1 MRGCLGCFMYILL
14 TFPIV
19 LGSLFAVAAV
29 QWVLDREFY
38 SEILTDDALFDAFYS
53 DAFPRSFTDDAFSME
68 FNPEEQSNL
77 ALASALR
84 EIVPQDYLTTEI
96 RGFVD
101 EFFDFLEGRTDKF
114 DFQLN
119 LVPVRENL
127 MGEPGRRFVDAL
139 VASLPECPPGEEQTY
154 GDSEVLSCIPQ
165 GVSEQEAAQ
174 AIRAVLPDVAA
185 DLPALLALQ
194 DEPILRDFD
203 WPEFSA
209 ADVRSSISS
218 GALVLAGSMLLIN
231 ALLAGG
237 LRPRRLLLWVGF
249 MLVIPAAIVLASG
262 QGINS
267 EAVTDEIRVEITRSE
282 EGVRQSEVFD
292 IALADTIIDAIR
304 RIGDSFVQVGGF
316 ALGLAVVLV
325 LAGFLLPGG
334 GDRKRRGD
342 SDLNLPPSGSGNI
355 RVPRSDSDSPIQGI

>member
-1 MRGCLGCFMYILL
+1 MRGCLGFFMYILL

-29 QWVLDREFY
+29 QWVLDRDFY
-38 SEILTDDALFDAFYS
+38 GDILTDDALFDAFYS
-53 DAFPRSFTDDAFSME
+53 DAFPRSFTEDAFSME

-84 EIVPQDYLTTEI
+84 EIVPQDYLTAEI

-127 MGEPGRRFVDAL
+127 IGEPGGRFADAL
-139 VASLPECPPGEEQTY
+139 VASLPECSPGEQQTY

-185 DLPALLALQ
+185 DLPALLSLQ

-209 ADVRSSISS
+209 SDVRSAVSN
-218 GALVLAGSMLLIN
+218 GALILAGSMLFITALIG
-231 ALLAGG
+231 GG
-237 LRPRRLLLWVGF
+237 LRPRRLLLWIGL
-249 MLVIPAAIVLASG
+249 MLVLPALIVLASG

-267 EAVTDEIRVEITRSE
+267 DGLEQEIRVEILQSE
-282 EGVRQSEVFD
+282 DGVRQSEVFD
-292 IALADTIIDAIR
+292 IALADTIVDAIK
-304 RIGDSFVQVGGF
+304 RIGNSFVQVGGI
-316 ALGLAVVLV
+316 ALVIAIVLT
-325 LAGFLLPGG
+325 LAGFLMPGG
-334 GDRKRRGD
+334 GRKRHGD

-355 RVPRSDSDSPIQGI
+355 RVPRSDSDSPIKGI